1 MPKRPW
7 TTSEERVCNEAL
19 RMRAA
24 DATDGEIAAVIPDR
38 SGSPGASRGSFHV
51 FLHTP
56 FGPGMYRCPL
66 CRRELSPAIANLRD
80 GFVYQSPARPHG
92 NRT

>member
-38 SGSPGASRGSFHV
+38 SVDARGALGQAGAPFMSSS
-51 FLHTP
+51 TP
-56 FGPGMYRCPL
+56 HLVLGCTDAPCVG
-66 CRRELSPAIANLRD
+66 
-80 GFVYQSPARPHG
+80 G
-92 NRT
+92 NFRLPSLI